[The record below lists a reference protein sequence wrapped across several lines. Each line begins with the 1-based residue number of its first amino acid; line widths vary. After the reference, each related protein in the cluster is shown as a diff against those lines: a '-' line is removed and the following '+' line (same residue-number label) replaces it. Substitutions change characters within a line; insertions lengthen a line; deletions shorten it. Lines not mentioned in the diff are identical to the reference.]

1 MKLPK
6 LLPVLFLLA
15 AACGGNG
22 DAGDGADATT
32 TRSASTRPT
41 TTTAPPS
48 PRPAESP
55 SPGRTAACSAAEL
68 SEDVP
73 EPPNL
78 PAPVAM
84 MRKEILKAAVNCEYD
99 LLQALAM
106 RPDGAFQYSTTE
118 ESAGPN
124 AQPARFWQEREEAG
138 EQPLKVLVEILTG
151 TPQVTGV
158 REPEGPGSGSD
169 VMYYN
174 WPATPHPQ
182 NYRTT
187 ITSEGDWIFF
197 LRES

>member
-1 MKLPK
+1 MKLRK

-22 DAGDGADATT
+22 DAGDGTDRTT
-32 TRSASTRPT
+32 TGPT
-41 TTTAPPS
+41 TTTAAPTPT
-48 PRPAESP
+48 PGESP
-55 SPGRTAACSAAEL
+55 SPGRTAACSAAQL

-73 EPPNL
+73 EPPGL

-84 MRKEILKAAVNCEYD
+84 IRKEILKAAVNCDYD

-124 AQPARFWQEREEAG
+124 AQPAKYWQQREAAG

-151 TPQVTGV
+151 TPEVTGV

-197 LRES
+197 LRQT